1 MLFGHELA
9 SYKSGRRVARCSA
22 LLVFTPRASPS
33 QLSPLHSVIL
43 LRHVR
48 WTRNMCVLSSL
59 MILELDATLTPDHIL
74 NAITV
79 GVRIALAN
87 NGKPVTGP
95 ARFESSLQLLIAS
108 IL

>member
-1 MLFGHELA
+1 
-9 SYKSGRRVARCSA
+9 
-22 LLVFTPRASPS
+22 
-33 QLSPLHSVIL
+33 
-43 LRHVR
+43 
-48 WTRNMCVLSSL
+48 MCVLSFL
-59 MILELDATLTPDHIL
+59 MILELDATLTHSDHIL
-74 NAITV
+74 NAVTV